1 MVYKDCIKINQ
12 HMINVYIE
20 HGGHAECVATI
31 ADEWTYMELLP
42 AFEQLAIN
50 NHGILT
56 ESVVDPPPPIPT
68 SVFMVYSE
76 DEYSTDMD
84 KYIMYSVH
92 FTREK
97 AEAKMRELIAENNAD
112 LKFFISEESVS

>member
-1 MVYKDCIKINQ
+1 
-12 HMINVYIE
+12 MIQVYIE
-20 HGGHAECVATI
+20 HGGYAECVATVS
-31 ADEWTYMELLP
+31 DEWTYMALLP

-56 ESVVDPPPPIPT
+56 ESVVDPPPPMPT

-84 KYIMYSVH
+84 KYTMYSVH
-92 FTREK
+92 FTRDK
-97 AEAKMRELIAENNAD
+97 AEARMRELMAEHTDD
-112 LKFFISEESVS
+112 LKFFITEKPVS

>member
-1 MVYKDCIKINQ
+1 MVK
-12 HMINVYIE
+12 VYIE
-20 HGGHAECVATI
+20 CGGYAECVATVS
-31 ADEWTYMELLP
+31 DEWTYMALLP
-42 AFEQLAIN
+42 AFQQLAKDRN
-50 NHGILT
+50 GILT

-112 LKFFISEESVS
+112 LKFFISEKSCL

>member
-1 MVYKDCIKINQ
+1 
-12 HMINVYIE
+12 MINVYIE

-31 ADEWTYMELLP
+31 ADEWTYMALLP
-42 AFEQLAIN
+42 AFEKLAKDTN
-50 NHGILT
+50 GILT
-56 ESVVDPPPPIPT
+56 ESVFEDTPIPT

-97 AEAKMRELIAENNAD
+97 AEEKMRELIAENNAD
-112 LKFFISEESVS
+112 LKFFISEKSVS